1 MARFRVHRGLPPS
14 AFVEL
19 AHRPV
24 QLRLRGHGGRWPLA
38 SSARRGLIGAATWD
52 MAINSLFIS
61 TQASE
66 LKFMHARKWSS
77 DSNGLPCWNRLRYAA
92 AAARSAAADPLPS
105 CSRRRLTGTA
115 CPSLAAIRRR
125 AAGRSSRTGW
135 AAARTAWTRTPACCA
150 RRTRPRR
157 RSRRDPE
164 GKEDIFLTWSHM
176 SEPSNGQNLTE
187 CRRNGVRE
195 KKSSSEGMQV
205 TTNF

>member
-38 SSARRGLIGAATWD
+38 PSARRGLIGAATWD

-92 AAARSAAADPLPS
+92 ATARSAAADALPGLLLPPQVD
-105 CSRRRLTGTA
+105 RNGLPVPHRDLQE
-115 CPSLAAIRRR
+115 
-125 AAGRSSRTGW
+125 SSRALFTHRVGSSPHRLD
-135 AAARTAWTRTPACCA
+135 ANPRVLCA
-150 RRTRPRR
+150 
-157 RSRRDPE
+157 SD
-164 GKEDIFLTWSHM
+164 SA
-176 SEPSNGQNLTE
+176 
-187 CRRNGVRE
+187 
-195 KKSSSEGMQV
+195 SSS
-205 TTNF
+205 FPP